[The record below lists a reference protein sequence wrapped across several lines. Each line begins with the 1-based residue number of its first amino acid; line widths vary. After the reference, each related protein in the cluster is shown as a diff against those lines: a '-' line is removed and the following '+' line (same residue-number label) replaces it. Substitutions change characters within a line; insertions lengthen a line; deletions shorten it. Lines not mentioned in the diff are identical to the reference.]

1 VTIPDLTERL
11 ESMTE
16 QLSRLREAIRNSH
29 DIQEAGVVIGS
40 LASELNFKY
49 ERFDWFRPRHEQRRK
64 RIEHEY
70 KVSLPESAEY
80 SDQFRVTF
88 AEPLPAREFCNAM
101 GWERAYG
108 RSTDVH
114 QTSWHICVPESDLAD
129 RRYLPERDPRFKIE
143 GMCLPRVGEW
153 SIKAHLTSYPGGE
166 LVGFSGPSGVYKM
179 LDSKVGSIDGYPLFF
194 EQ

>member
-1 VTIPDLTERL
+1 
-11 ESMTE
+11 MTE
-16 QLSRLREAIRNSH
+16 QLNKLREAIRNSH

-88 AEPLPAREFCNAM
+88 AGPLPACDFCDAM
-101 GWERAYG
+101 RWERAYAL
-108 RSTDVH
+108 STDVH
-114 QTSWHICVPESDLAD
+114 QASWHICVPETDLAD
-129 RRYLPERDPRFKIE
+129 RRYLPEINSRFRIE
-143 GMCLPRVGEW
+143 GMRLPRLGEW
-153 SIKAHLTSYPGGE
+153 SIKANLTRWPSGE
-166 LVGFSGPSGVYKM
+166 RVGFSGASGVY
-179 LDSKVGSIDGYPLFF
+179 DVSGSQVRSIDGYPLFF